1 MQSNGFIYF
10 QNSKKEMLEI
20 NTFKTL
26 SKHYFQPRIQT
37 QVKLSTEFEDK
48 TKTRKVQK
56 NLPTSHFFVRH
67 NIMVCSNNLQ
77 LVDQDR

>member
-10 QNSKKEMLEI
+10 KNSKIEMLEM

-26 SKHYFQPRIQT
+26 SKHYFQPRIQR

-48 TKTRKVQK
+48 RKIRKVQK
-56 NLPTSHFFVRH
+56 NLLTSHSFLRS
-67 NIMVCSNNLQ
+67 NIMVCSTNMQ